1 MTFTQE
7 VKRELCSVQPVE
19 AHCSLAEASGIIF
32 GAGTAEIASRGHVAV
47 RVTTGMAATARRL
60 LSLLRVYRV
69 DIELRT
75 VQTAPVGRRYEVVL
89 DDVGRGMQ
97 VLNELGV
104 LSDSFQIRVA
114 IPERVIKRKC
124 CLVAFLRGMFLGCG
138 SISAPGSPVHAEFTV
153 EDAGLGE
160 ELARQLSRVGLG
172 FSVVDRRRNVGVYT
186 KRGETAADLL
196 TVLGAHDARLRW
208 EEHQVLGRVR
218 EDANR
223 LANCDEANARRAAAA
238 GVRQAAAARRLMA
251 SDRWA
256 SVPPAVRDVAKLRV
270 SYPYLSL
277 DELGRRTRPRLSRSA
292 LNHRLRRMVAL
303 ADEIETTAGRAGSQ
317 ADGHDGAP
325 AAAQGQVP

>member
-7 VKRELCSVQPVE
+7 VKRELCAVALVE
-19 AHCSLAEASGIIF
+19 AHCGRAEAAGIIF
-32 GAGTAEIASRGHVAV
+32 GGGTIEIGSHGHVAV
-47 RVTTGMAATARRL
+47 RVTTSLPATARRL
-60 LSLLRVYRV
+60 LSLLRAYRV
-69 DIELRT
+69 ETELRT
-75 VQTAPVGRRYEVVL
+75 VQTSPVGLRYEVVL

-104 LSDSFQIRVA
+104 LTDSFQVRVA
-114 IPERVIKRKC
+114 IPERLIQRKC

-138 SISAPGSPVHAEFTV
+138 SISAPGVPVHAEFTI
-153 EDAGLGE
+153 EDAGLADG
-160 ELARQLSRVGLG
+160 LARQLGRVGLT
-172 FSVVDRRRNVGVYT
+172 FRVLDRRRNVAVYT

-238 GVRQAAAARRLMA
+238 GVKQAAAARRLMA
-251 SDRWA
+251 SERWPA
-256 SVPPAVRDVAKLRV
+256 LPPAVRQVAELRAQ
-270 SYPYLSL
+270 YPHLSL

-303 ADEIETTAGRAGSQ
+303 ASELDDAPAASSQ
-317 ADGHDGAP
+317 GPGAP
-325 AAAQGQVP
+325 AG